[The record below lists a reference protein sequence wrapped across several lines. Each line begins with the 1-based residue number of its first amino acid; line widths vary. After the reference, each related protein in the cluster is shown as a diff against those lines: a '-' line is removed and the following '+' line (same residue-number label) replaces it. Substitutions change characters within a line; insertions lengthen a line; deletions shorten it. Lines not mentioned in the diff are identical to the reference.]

1 MGRDAATTDRTT
13 SGGATSDVEAR
24 TALAGMVTR
33 LMDHWHLPV
42 SDQAELLGLSGRG
55 ARQSIGRYRNG
66 APLGTSRDLQDRVG
80 HLLAIHKSLRILFP
94 HNRDLA
100 YRWMTQPNRRFGGLT
115 PVDVVR
121 QNGFLGL
128 ISIRRYLDF
137 ERGR

>member
-1 MGRDAATTDRTT
+1 MGRDAASTDRHSISTP
-13 SGGATSDVEAR
+13 APDLEAR
-24 TALAGMVTR
+24 VALAGMVTR
-33 LMDHWHLPV
+33 LMDHWRLPV
-42 SDQAELLGLSGRG
+42 ADQAELLGLSGRG

-94 HNRDLA
+94 HNRELA
-100 YRWMTQPNRRFGGLT
+100 YRWMTQPNRHFSGLT
-115 PVDVVR
+115 PVEAVK